1 MIAIETNAA
10 PMTTIAG
17 AATDGAEVGPAIR
30 SAWLAPGFYLAFLF
44 GALFLV
50 AIGILL
56 LWRSAKAQAIPG
68 TCWQNTRFAVVG
80 AISVA
85 DDLMP
90 WHHPGVS
97 CRLHGPRR
105 VNRSLSLRTSSST
118 ARIRN
123 ERHRTAQPRQRW

>member
-56 LWRSAKAQAIPG
+56 LWRSAKKLR
-68 TCWQNTRFAVVG
+68 RFRAPAG
-80 AISVA
+80 KTLGS
-85 DDLMP
+85 P
-90 WHHPGVS
+90 WSGQYPS
-97 CRLHGPRR
+97 P
-105 VNRSLSLRTSSST
+105 TT
-118 ARIRN
+118 
-123 ERHRTAQPRQRW
+123 